1 MLPSRFATFVD
12 SKEARM
18 SAMMAEIQ
26 QDSLQCVRMFWK
38 GTVSSLEADIR
49 DHGFPVHVVPV
60 VVEVSRDI
68 FDVAVRKCIW
78 KKPANPNF
86 SDVYEQHIVA
96 QPFATDDPLICR
108 YQSSAIQVLRATYE
122 KRLERSIS
130 PEVREW
136 LETQIA
142 GLASHAL
149 AIETEPGN
157 NSNVLLTTT
166 ASTRSQPKYWYTARD
181 GTELHVVMADT

>member
-1 MLPSRFATFVD
+1 
-12 SKEARM
+12 M

-26 QDSLQCVRMFWK
+26 QGALQCVRMFWK

-78 KKPANPNF
+78 KEPANPNF

-108 YQSSAIQVLRATYE
+108 YQSSAIQVLRATY
-122 KRLERSIS
+122 KKHLERSIS

-149 AIETEPGN
+149 AIETEPG
-157 NSNVLLTTT
+157 
-166 ASTRSQPKYWYTARD
+166 YWYTARD
-181 GTELHVVMADT
+181 GTELHVLSWPIREACEYHPCRLSWRHSAMQRSREHSASVRPGN